1 MRQYCFLL
9 FLLLAFDCLPI
20 HAQTGK
26 WTQLHPNNSPSARMG
41 HGMAPI
47 GDDKVIIFGGLLEIP
62 ETDSDETWIFD
73 LSDNEWT
80 KVDCEIHPSACEF
93 PCLTKIDSNKVLL
106 FGGSKNDYKYYD
118 KTWLFDLDS
127 MKWIQLHPA
136 KSPHSRNR
144 GIGAYLGDGK
154 VLVYGGIGCVWNND
168 ICDDFCSDTWIYDL
182 KKNTWD
188 SVAYCFP
195 YGREL
200 PQACELDNG
209 RVFLYGGHTFNRDDP
224 DHFIYDLDI
233 MKWAYFYPNKGTYIR
248 GASALV
254 NLDGN
259 IFLVFGG
266 YTKGPDGVPIPEI
279 GPNGDTW
286 LFDFKKSS
294 WKELD
299 LPLRPGDRV
308 FHNMAKINNGK
319 AILFGGNTEGI
330 TFDDTWLFEL
340 TSSSIQK
347 KENPNQTI
355 RINVQ
360 KDLIEILSSENYS
373 LISELSI
380 YNIYGSE
387 VDPNNYKVSYQNPQ
401 QTLIEINQLNSGI
414 YFLELILD
422 RELVRSKIVIAK

>member
-9 FLLLAFDCLPI
+9 FLLFAFDCLPI

-26 WTQLHPNNSPSARMG
+26 WTQLHPTNSPSARMG

-47 GDDKVIIFGGLLEIP
+47 GDHKILLFGGLQENHY
-62 ETDSDETWIFD
+62 DSDETWIFD

-80 KVDCEIHPSACEF
+80 KVDCEEHPRACEF
-93 PCLTKIDSNKVLL
+93 PAFSKIDSNKVLL
-106 FGGSKNDYKYYD
+106 FGGSRTNDIYYD
-118 KTWLFDLDS
+118 ETWLFDLDS

-154 VLVYGGIGCVWNND
+154 VLVYGGIGCVWHNSW
-168 ICDDFCSDTWIYDL
+168 CDDFCSDTWIYDI

-209 RVFLYGGHTFNRDDP
+209 RVFLYGGHTSNRNNP
-224 DHFIYDLDI
+224 DHFIYDLDS
-233 MKWAYFYPNKGTYIR
+233 MKWTFFYPKNGTYIR
-248 GASALV
+248 DASALV

-266 YTKGPDGVPIPEI
+266 YTKGPDGPIPEI

-286 LFDFKKSS
+286 LFNMTS
-294 WKELD
+294 KEWVELF
-299 LPLRPGDRV
+299 PVIKPYDRV
-308 FHNMAKINNGK
+308 FHNIAKINKGK
-319 AILFGGNTEGI
+319 SILFGGATTGI
-330 TFDDTWLFEL
+330 FFKDTWLFEL
-340 TSSSIQK
+340 QDNSVFDYNINDELKVISNSNEFI
-347 KENPNQTI
+347 EVLVPASNPYTTKI
-355 RINVQ
+355 T
-360 KDLIEILSSENYS
+360 
-373 LISELSI
+373 I
-380 YNIYGSE
+380 YNIYGLEINPEEYYTSFPT
-387 VDPNNYKVSYQNPQ
+387 PNNIRIDLSALY
-401 QTLIEINQLNSGI
+401 SGV
-414 YFLELILD
+414 YFLQADTDNRVNYL
-422 RELVRSKIVIAK
+422 KINIAK